1 MRGYESFRQALR
13 TLALL
18 MAIAI
23 LISESQIKGDDP
35 PPKKPTATSRAK
47 KPKSA
52 AELRNR
58 NAAAVTVGPPPAAW
72 QLPPFF
78 KKYIDAGGIP
88 ILGSGRIP
96 DAALLRSQETVKML
110 LSARADIRQAMIQ
123 NQATLVV
130 IAPEEQITDVPG
142 MEDLPQMFPNQD
154 WTKRRAGGGTLQHPH
169 ELDLCGEPVASAGE
183 QT

>member
-1 MRGYESFRQALR
+1 MRGYGSFRRPLR
-13 TLALL
+13 ILALL
-18 MAIAI
+18 IAIAI

-35 PPKKPTATSRAK
+35 PPKKPAAASRAK

-96 DAALLRSQETVKML
+96 DAAILRAQETVKML

-154 WTKRRAGGGTLQHPH
+154 SDQKACRRRNIAATH